1 MVLEPRDSGAAADA
15 SPAGPPVDEP
25 RPSRARYLGG
35 CWLAIVGYFAGGML
49 GVAVAKFVG
58 QFTNC
63 RPAQG
68 FPACDFETYFRVGT
82 AVGVVI
88 LPAFFIWR
96 LWRNDAARRDA
107 QRG

>member
-1 MVLEPRDSGAAADA
+1 MAADPTERA
-15 SPAGPPVDEP
+15 GARPPAPDAAES

-35 CWLAIVGYFAGGML
+35 CWLAIVGYFAGGMI
-49 GVAVAKFVG
+49 GVAVAKLVG
-58 QFTNC
+58 VIRNC
-63 RPAQG
+63 RPAEG
-68 FPACDFETYFRVGT
+68 FPACDFEPYFRVGT
-82 AVGVVI
+82 AFGVVV